1 MKLTLRNL
9 ILSTAFLLASPA
21 YADSIAKNTGVRL
34 MTLNVAHARARGFS
48 QILQSSDQARS
59 NLLDIADIITREQ
72 PDIVA
77 FQEIDSNSVWNG
89 RFNHG
94 QFLADKTAYDHWFLG
109 SHQLSE
115 SLDYGTGLMSKFNL
129 TNPRSISF
137 EKPFAR
143 PKKGFVLSTVDW
155 PELENVKVDLVSIH
169 LDFLSRAQ
177 RRREMNTLR
186 GTLEARKNLRIIMGD
201 FNMEYKEKHALLPNL
216 ANVLDLHVWNP
227 DGDELVTF
235 PKLGKRLDWV
245 LVSREF
251 SILSHDVL
259 EDPVSDHQPVIVEV
273 TLLGNKTQDT
283 AQLGESIT
291 NEAD

>member
-1 MKLTLRNL
+1 MKLALRNL
-9 ILSTAFLLASPA
+9 ILGTAFLLASLA
-21 YADSIAKNTGVRL
+21 YAESIEKKSGVRL
-34 MTLNVAHARARGFS
+34 MTLNVAHARAQGFS

-59 NLLDIADIITREQ
+59 NLLGIADIIAREN
-72 PDIVA
+72 PDIIA

-94 QFLADKTAYDHWFLG
+94 QFLADKAEYDHWFLG

-115 SLDYGTGLMSKFNL
+115 SLDYGTGLMSKYNL

-137 EKPFAR
+137 KKPFAR

-155 PELENVKVDLVSIH
+155 PELNNVKVDLVSVH
-169 LDFLSRAQ
+169 LDFLSHDE
-177 RRREMNTLR
+177 RRHEMNTLR
-186 GTLEARKNLRIIMGD
+186 ETLESRKNLRIIMGD
-201 FNMEYKEKHALLPNL
+201 FNMEYKERHALLPNL
-216 ANVLDLHVWNP
+216 ATVLDLHVWNP

-251 SILSHDVL
+251 SIIDHEVL
-259 EDPVSDHQPVIVEV
+259 EDPVSDHRPVIVEV
-273 TLLGNKTQDT
+273 TLLGNNTQDT
-283 AQLGESIT
+283 AQIAEPIT
-291 NEAD
+291 SEAD

>member
-21 YADSIAKNTGVRL
+21 YAESIAKITGVRL
-34 MTLNVAHARARGFS
+34 MTLNVAHARAQGFS
-48 QILQSSDQARS
+48 QILQSTEQARS
-59 NLLDIADIITREQ
+59 NLLDIAEIITREK

-94 QFLADKTAYDHWFLG
+94 QFLADKTEYDHWFTG

-137 EKPFAR
+137 KKPFAR

-155 PELENVKVDLVSIH
+155 PELENVQVDLVSIH
-169 LDFLSRAQ
+169 LDFLSHAE

-186 GTLEARKNLRIIMGD
+186 STLETRKNLRIIMGD
-201 FNMEYKEKHALLPNL
+201 FNMEYKERHALLPNL
-216 ANVLDLHVWNP
+216 AKVLDLHVWNP
-227 DGDELVTF
+227 DGEELVTF
-235 PKLGKRLDWV
+235 PTMGKRLDWV

-251 SILSHDVL
+251 NIISHQVL

-273 TLLGNKTQDT
+273 TLLDNKAQDT
-283 AQLGESIT
+283 AQLGGSFA